1 MRGFYTRGSRSLLFF
16 PCSEHGGIQRV
27 EMSLKFFAGTVVCHE
42 SKAVSTDHLHFVL
55 ICSSNVANGLGFLA
69 ATNFLS
75 NSSRRLAL
83 LAALE
88 GLPLAQEE

>member
-1 MRGFYTRGSRSLLFF
+1 VLSADTLKKTQSQEFTFDLRQQIIDLAHFPIETAHEFF
-16 PCSEHGGIQRV
+16 FS
-27 EMSLKFFAGTVVCHE
+27 
-42 SKAVSTDHLHFVL
+42 
-55 ICSSNVANGLGFLA
+55 SSNSSAASVFSLSTFCCARIAAA